1 MATSSQA
8 MVKKYAGALYN
19 IAVQQEDV
27 KEASSRLNYMRAVLK
42 AVPEFSQLLI
52 TRRVSAKNKLA
63 ILTNVLGDRIS
74 ALEKDLIS
82 HLLEE
87 GHFLLFAVIV
97 KRFEYLVE
105 TDSSVIKV
113 RITSHRQLGQEEIQ
127 RISSKIEDQLSKRVD
142 VQTEI
147 DPSLLGGIKL
157 RVGNTLIDSSVSSRL
172 HKLRDALV
180 QV

>member
-1 MATSSQA
+1 M
-8 MVKKYAGALYN
+8 
-19 IAVQQEDV
+19 
-27 KEASSRLNYMRAVLK
+27 
-42 AVPEFSQLLI
+42 
-52 TRRVSAKNKLA
+52 
-63 ILTNVLGDRIS
+63 
-74 ALEKDLIS
+74 IS
-82 HLLEE
+82 HLLED
-87 GHFLLFAVIV
+87 GHFLLFVDIV

>member
-1 MATSSQA
+1 MAASQA

-19 IAVQQEDV
+19 IAVQKEDV
-27 KEASSRLNYMRAVLK
+27 KEVSGQLHYMRAVLK

-52 TRRVSAKNKLA
+52 TRRVNAKNKLA
-63 ILTNVLGDRIS
+63 ILTNVLGDKIS
-74 ALEKDLIS
+74 TLEKDLIS
-82 HLLEE
+82 HLLED
-87 GHFLLFAVIV
+87 GHFLLFVDII

-127 RISSKIEDQLSKRVD
+127 RISSKIENIIQKK
-142 VQTEI
+142 I
-147 DPSLLGGIKL
+147 DILAETDSSIMGGIKL
-157 RVGNTLIDSSVSSRL
+157 RVDNTLIDGSVHGRL
-172 HKLRDALV
+172 QQIRDMLT

>member
-1 MATSSQA
+1 MTAKNG

-27 KEASSRLNYMRAVLK
+27 KAVSGRLNYMWAVLK

-52 TRRVSAKNKLA
+52 TRRVSANNKLA
-63 ILTNVLGDRIS
+63 ILTNVLGDKIS
-74 ALEKDLIS
+74 TLEKDLIS
-82 HLLEE
+82 HLLED
-87 GHFLLFAVIV
+87 GHFLLFVDIV

>member
-1 MATSSQA
+1 MSVSQA

-19 IAVQQEDV
+19 IAVQKEDV
-27 KEASSRLNYMRAVLK
+27 KEVSGRLNYMRAVLK

-63 ILTNVLGDRIS
+63 ILTNVLGDKIS
-74 ALEKDLIS
+74 ILEKDLIS
-82 HLLEE
+82 HLLED
-87 GHFLLFAVIV
+87 GHFLLLVDIV

-127 RISSKIEDQLSKRVD
+127 RISSKIEGQLSKRVD

>member
-1 MATSSQA
+1 MTAKKG

-27 KEASSRLNYMRAVLK
+27 KEVSGRLNYMWAVLK

-63 ILTNVLGDRIS
+63 ILTYVLGDKIS
-74 ALEKDLIS
+74 TRVKDLIS
-82 HLLEE
+82 HLLEDC
-87 GHFLLFAVIV
+87 HFLLLVYIV

-157 RVGNTLIDSSVSSRL
+157 RVGNTLIDNSVSSRL
-172 HKLRDALV
+172 HKLRAALV

>member
-1 MATSSQA
+1 
-8 MVKKYAGALYN
+8 
-19 IAVQQEDV
+19 
-27 KEASSRLNYMRAVLK
+27 
-42 AVPEFSQLLI
+42 
-52 TRRVSAKNKLA
+52 
-63 ILTNVLGDRIS
+63 
-74 ALEKDLIS
+74 LIS
-82 HLLEE
+82 HLLED
-87 GHFLLFAVIV
+87 GHFLLFVDIV

-127 RISSKIEDQLSKRVD
+127 RISSKIESQLSKRVD